1 MWATRPL
8 GLTWQGLHTKMAA
21 IAAETFGIGIDQV
34 HVQVSAG
41 CLSRMLSCVG
51 CCTLVDLLYAMYAMD
66 VCKHASKCV
75 HMSLSQWLSS
85 RLFHVAGV
93 ALHRRHRRTKSQT
106 RIRRRRRTLRPPLLS
121 SSSCDPVRVL
131 SSSLSSSQ
139 TWGGTSGVTS
149 AQVASPRVPS

>member
-41 CLSRMLSCVG
+41 CLPRMLSCVG
-51 CCTLVDLLYAMYAMD
+51 YCTLVDLLYAMYAMG

-75 HMSLSQWLSS
+75 HMSLSKWPSS

-93 ALHRRHRRTKSQT
+93 ALRCTGDIDGQSRKHAS
-106 RIRRRRRTLRPPLLS
+106 
-121 SSSCDPVRVL
+121 D
-131 SSSLSSSQ
+131 
-139 TWGGTSGVTS
+139 GGVGLG
-149 AQVASPRVPS
+149 